1 MLKASAPETDHW
13 EAANLVAFVLITA
26 TGLFGF
32 GLERGLANLPIR
44 LLLLTIAAAG
54 SAIATAHGAYGVL
67 FRALQV
73 VGISEVDGAH
83 FDLDKHG
90 WVLWDLLVIEPWFLG
105 EGILLGLIGL
115 LAQRSDAG
123 QVRWLKLVAGALLIA
138 LASAAFELR
147 VG

>member
-1 MLKASAPETDHW
+1 
-13 EAANLVAFVLITA
+13 
-26 TGLFGF
+26 LFGF